1 MISKQNW
8 KFCFQTPETVWTVF
22 HVTSVLKQAEF
33 VDLGHV
39 WVCFAWHSFDLWMQW
54 WRWFGEVFPSS
65 CSDSTPAVS
74 PAIGLQPRLLHTEIS
89 CRWSHHFWYW
99 SSICPHDFS
108 QNGKAILIIPSGRLC
123 FFGCSFN
130 CTSIFFEQRRV
141 CPHSS
146 CCYVR
151 PTFVVIPSVTL
162 SLTKSVKFSGGN

>member
-22 HVTSVLKQAEF
+22 HVTSVLKQAESLWILAMYECALHGIVLTCGCSDDDGLGTCSRAHAVILLQQCLQLLVYSLVSYIQRLA
-33 VDLGHV
+33 VDDPTISDTDHI
-39 WVCFAWHSFDLWMQW
+39 FAHT
-54 WRWFGEVFPSS
+54 VFHRMGKPPSS
-65 CSDSTPAVS
+65 FHLED
-74 PAIGLQPRLLHTEIS
+74 
-89 CRWSHHFWYW
+89 
-99 SSICPHDFS
+99 
-108 QNGKAILIIPSGRLC
+108 

-141 CPHSS
+141 RPHSS

>member
-89 CRWSHHFWYW
+89 CRWSHHFCYW

-123 FFGCSFN
+123 FFGCSFYVHF
-130 CTSIFFEQRRV
+130 FFEQRRV

-162 SLTKSVKFSGGN
+162 SLIKSVKFSGGN